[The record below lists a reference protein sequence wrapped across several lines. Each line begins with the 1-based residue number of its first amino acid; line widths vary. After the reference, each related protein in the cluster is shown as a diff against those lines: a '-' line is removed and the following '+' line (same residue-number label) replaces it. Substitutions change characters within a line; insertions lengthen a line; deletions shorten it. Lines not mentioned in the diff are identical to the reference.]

1 MMLKSIHCSCFDIRQ
16 LLLCS
21 GCAQSGVNSYVLND
35 RCTSTDMQV
44 ENRRRVCAFRRSQKV
59 SQGSSPELSCML
71 RDSCCPCQ
79 NVCSKLLRTAP
90 DAEQTL
96 ARLGLASFS
105 FSFLCLL
112 RAAAAFLSTSCT
124 CTQHSGTVSTTYTE
138 RKLQLGMMK
147 EQHCAPSPKEDV
159 WE

>member
-1 MMLKSIHCSCFDIRQ
+1 MFWLCPKRCEFKCPVHIHRYASRKQKMSLRFSAI
-16 LLLCS
+16 
-21 GCAQSGVNSYVLND
+21 
-35 RCTSTDMQV
+35 T
-44 ENRRRVCAFRRSQKV
+44 QKV

-71 RDSCCPCQ
+71 QDSCCPCQ

-96 ARLGLASFS
+96 ARLGLASLS

-147 EQHCAPSPKEDV
+147 EQHCAPSPKQDV